1 MPQHGATCAHLAI
14 WAFALPFP
22 RGGLE
27 EDPQGYLPPR
37 ASATSQLKRI
47 PFGRPY
53 LPSPPALSGF
63 LGFTTHS
70 TRTTKALSS
79 GMFSRS
85 SSLRLHTYLGLLW
98 PKCNTLHCAP
108 LNIFGFN
115 ANAFCSRAGDCRVWG
130 IPAWLCCGI
139 TWQAAQHHTV
149 LCSLIAQWGRGETQE
164 KKKKYNKKELVCWD
178 KICFVQ
184 PDRKRENK

>member
-70 TRTTKALSS
+70 TRTTKALC
-79 GMFSRS
+79 
-85 SSLRLHTYLGLLW
+85 TALL
-98 PKCNTLHCAP
+98 
-108 LNIFGFN
+108 
-115 ANAFCSRAGDCRVWG
+115 AGHVIEC
-130 IPAWLCCGI
+130 
-139 TWQAAQHHTV
+139 
-149 LCSLIAQWGRGETQE
+149 
-164 KKKKYNKKELVCWD
+164 
-178 KICFVQ
+178 
-184 PDRKRENK
+184 